1 LIIFRHSKKDMNITQ
16 IDKIFRILIVYSA
29 IALAVIDIIK
39 PDFHSIIQDSFVVIM
54 AGMVGYFTNFLA
66 IKMLFQPKQ
75 GKVLGWEGL
84 VPKNKAHI
92 ARSLGAS
99 VQTQLLSPEII
110 LDYIHEKHMIENLT
124 GKVAN
129 TVDRALNREEIRQK
143 VTKAI
148 INIIREKGPELIEGG
163 FHISENF
170 IITFT
175 KSPDKVILFWHTI
188 RDKILA
194 FLDNQENRKNIAD
207 NLAKILLTE
216 VPKIANLLNE
226 SLELYL
232 EQRNALG
239 KVGISLKKVAN
250 FDQEAIQEILEKF
263 VEDPDTGEQFL
274 GTLDV
279 IMEKFCDR
287 LRADETQTFIIN
299 KIESWAGSL
308 SSFARENLV
317 ETGIEGLQNYF
328 NDERNWDRIEKQILD
343 LIHWSKDKI
352 LVFMDSE
359 EGRNNIEVTLGRL
372 IKRLN
377 VSELVEEQVL
387 KLDTD
392 DLEEMILNNT
402 GGNLVAIQFLGGVLG
417 IIAGFVQVNKMF
429 ALPVLGLIIL
439 VMVEH
444 MRNARRYGR
453 I

>member
-1 LIIFRHSKKDMNITQ
+1 
-16 IDKIFRILIVYSA
+16 
-29 IALAVIDIIK
+29 
-39 PDFHSIIQDSFVVIM
+39 
-54 AGMVGYFTNFLA
+54 
-66 IKMLFQPKQ
+66 
-75 GKVLGWEGL
+75 
-84 VPKNKAHI
+84 HI

-287 LRADETQTFIIN
+287 LRADETQTF
-299 KIESWAGSL
+299 
-308 SSFARENLV
+308 
-317 ETGIEGLQNYF
+317 
-328 NDERNWDRIEKQILD
+328 
-343 LIHWSKDKI
+343 
-352 LVFMDSE
+352 
-359 EGRNNIEVTLGRL
+359 
-372 IKRLN
+372 
-377 VSELVEEQVL
+377 
-387 KLDTD
+387 
-392 DLEEMILNNT
+392 
-402 GGNLVAIQFLGGVLG
+402 
-417 IIAGFVQVNKMF
+417 
-429 ALPVLGLIIL
+429 
-439 VMVEH
+439 
-444 MRNARRYGR
+444 
-453 I
+453 